1 VKFFALG
8 ALLFSL
14 CQCSL
19 GPSASEKA
27 EAGRISRA
35 VDVLRDAPNARKS
48 ELFAQLQSA
57 PCETPEL
64 CELKRQCVA
73 GYAQH
78 LQGLAQTTHAKA
90 LLADGGAA
98 AEVNQALDAAKNAL
112 SRAEPLIAQC
122 ADAQGAAHRK
132 YKF

>member
-1 VKFFALG
+1 MKLLAPAALS
-8 ALLFSL
+8 LSL
-14 CQCSL
+14 CHCSL
-19 GPSASEKA
+19 GPSASQKA

-35 VDVLRDAPNARKS
+35 IDVVREAPNAQKS
-48 ELFAQLQSA
+48 ELFAQLQA
-57 PCETPEL
+57 AACETPDL
-64 CELKRQCVA
+64 CELQRECVA

-78 LQGLAQTTHAKA
+78 LLGLEQTTRAKA

-98 AEVNQALDAAKNAL
+98 ADVSQALDAAKSAL
-112 SRAEPLIAQC
+112 SRAEPLIARC